1 MAQYTRLLLLL
12 WTILFSQ
19 IANAQESLTIP
30 TQNHCL
36 FSGTWEDELYRF
48 DNNPKVQEWVNDIVK
63 AGGITQNFELV
74 QASVEN
80 VAAVLDATTKK
91 RYVFYSQNFIE
102 KANRLEVY
110 AALAHEIGHHAHQ
123 HSLTDERR
131 GVEEGE
137 ADQFMGY
144 VLAKMKGISSLGEA
158 QKIVEILPTTHPF
171 WKADDRRA
179 AIKSGWERAQGFQI
193 IESMG
198 AFDNDPSKEA
208 FLKAQFP
215 FPPPPCCSPR
225 EIPRSSFT
233 SATKLGDVAD
243 KISAALEKQG
253 FTYRTFLSVPNGFAL
268 VTQMEQYN
276 ADYTCRIDAS
286 RWSNTP
292 IGASFVGYLDY
303 FKRLVM
309 PSKAYYRTFVFIV
322 TTNAFSQQGNNV
334 SKKEA
339 SAWYG
344 RGINRLPKTVADV
357 PYTEGVTV
365 TALVYEFVVPES
377 NRKPSQKCPNVETQW
392 HLEKSGLWLALR

>member
-1 MAQYTRLLLLL
+1 MAKQTRLFYFLIA
-12 WTILFSQ
+12 TLFSQ
-19 IANAQESLTIP
+19 IAYAQELLSIP

-80 VAAVLDATTKK
+80 VAAVFDATTKK

-144 VLAKMKGISSLGEA
+144 VLAKIQGISSLGEA
-158 QKIVEILPTTHPF
+158 QKIVDILPTTHPF
-171 WKADDRRA
+171 WKANDRRE
-179 AIKSGWERAQGFQI
+179 AIKLGWLRAEQSLKIDVG
-193 IESMG
+193 EWEE
-198 AFDNDPSKEA
+198 DPNRNA

-225 EIPRSSFT
+225 EIPRSSFI
-233 SATKLGDVAD
+233 SATKLGDIAN
-243 KISAALEKQG
+243 KLCAALEKQG
-253 FTYRTFLSVPNGFAL
+253 YTYRTFLSVPNGFAL

-276 ADYTCRIDAS
+276 ADYTCRMDAS

-322 TTNAFSQQGNNV
+322 TTDAFSQQGTNV
-334 SKKEA
+334 SKNEA

-344 RGINRLPKTVADV
+344 RGINRLPKTVAEV
-357 PYTEGVTV
+357 LYTEGVTV

-377 NRKPSQKCPNVETQW
+377 NRKPNQKCPNVETQL